1 MILNGDFELRGIE
14 SKVSKN
20 NNSYYVFHLED
31 SSGAS
36 NNAVAR
42 QPYDIVGLKKGDML
56 HCTFDCSFGKYPKC
70 DLVNHEVL
78 SNVNC

>member
-1 MILNGDFELRGIE
+1 MILHGDFELRGIE

-20 NNSYYVFHLED
+20 GNQYYVFHLED
-31 SSGAS
+31 DNGVS

-42 QPYDIVGLKKGDML
+42 QFYNVVGLKKGDIL

-70 DLVNHEVL
+70 DLVDHEVRNL
-78 SNVNC
+78 T

>member
-20 NNSYYVFHLED
+20 NNAYYVFHLED

-42 QPYDIVGLKKGDML
+42 QPYDIVGLKKVICYIVFL
-56 HCTFDCSFGKYPKC
+56 TVVSE
-70 DLVNHEVL
+70 NIR
-78 SNVNC
+78 NVT